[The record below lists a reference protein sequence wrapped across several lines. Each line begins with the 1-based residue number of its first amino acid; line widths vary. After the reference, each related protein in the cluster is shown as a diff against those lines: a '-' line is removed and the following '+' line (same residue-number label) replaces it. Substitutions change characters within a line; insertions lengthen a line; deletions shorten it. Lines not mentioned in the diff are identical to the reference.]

1 MARNYVQPGKTI
13 SAIAPTGGVTS
24 GNPYF
29 IGGLFG
35 VALATAAAAAAFE
48 FGIEGVYTLAKTT
61 SQTWVAGDR
70 LYWDFGTSKATN
82 VAGSGSKLIGTA
94 GAAAASADT
103 TGAVRLNG
111 VNVNVDIGTGA
122 AATSKNTAGAV
133 TLTAAEVLGGAI
145 VADPNGAGRTYTFP
159 TAALLVAAI
168 AGAKVGDV
176 FTCLI
181 TNGADAAETITL
193 QEGSGGTWDANQ
205 TAASRVIGQ
214 NGQKLVRIR
223 LTNVTA
229 ASEAY
234 TLQA

>member
-1 MARNYVQPGKTI
+1 MAGNYVRPGR
-13 SAIAPTGGVTS
+13 SVAAIAPTGGVTS

-48 FGIEGVYTLAKTT
+48 LAVEGVFILAKTT
-61 SQTWVAGDR
+61 SQAWVAGDR
-70 LYWDFGTSKATN
+70 LYWDGGNAKATN
-82 VAGSGSKLIGTA
+82 VASAGFRLIGVA

-103 TGAVRLNG
+103 TGSVRLNG
-111 VNVNVDIGTGA
+111 VNVNVDIGSGPA
-122 AATSKNTAGAV
+122 AASKNTAGAV

-168 AGAKVGDV
+168 PGAKVGDV
-176 FTCLI
+176 VSCLI

-193 QEGSGGTWDANQ
+193 QEGTGGTWDSNQ
-205 TAASRVIGQ
+205 TASSRVIPQ
-214 NGQKLVRIR
+214 NAQKTVRLR

-229 ASEAY
+229 SSEAY

>member
-1 MARNYVQPGKTI
+1 MARNYVQPGKSI

-24 GNPYF
+24 GNPYI

-35 VALATAAAAAAFE
+35 VALATAIATAAFE
-48 FGIEGVYTLAKTT
+48 FGIEGVFTLAKTT

-70 LYWDFGTSKATN
+70 LYWDGANAKLTN
-82 VAGSGSKLIGTA
+82 VPTAGCKLVGTA

-111 VNVNVDIGTGA
+111 ININVDIGSGP

-133 TLTAAEVLGGAI
+133 TLTAAEVLAGAI

-168 AGAKVGDV
+168 PGAKVGDV
-176 FTCLI
+176 LTCLV
-181 TNGADAAETITL
+181 TNGADAAETLTL
-193 QEGSGGTWDANQ
+193 QEGSGGTWDSNQ
-205 TAASRVIGQ
+205 TAASRVIPQ
-214 NGQKLVRIR
+214 NGQKTVRIR